1 VKTTLKVEGLRELDA
16 ALGQLTRATARG
28 VLRRVLV
35 KAGQPIATAASALA
49 PIDTGELAGSIEVSS
64 KIKNTVGNAEFAA
77 VLRDGGSRQEAVAA
91 LRGARRAAAG
101 SGSFAE
107 VHVGPTRAKSKRAAI
122 KRIVT
127 EFGSVK
133 QSPRPYMRPAWAQK
147 KGEALEVIKR
157 ELGGEID
164 KAAKRAA
171 KRAAAKA
178 AKGK

>member
-1 VKTTLKVEGLRELDA
+1 MKTTVHVEGLRELDA
-16 ALGQLTRATARG
+16 ALGQLTKATARA
-28 VLRRVLV
+28 VLHRVLV
-35 KAGQPIATAASALA
+35 KAGQPIATAAAAMA

-77 VLRDGGSRQEAVAA
+77 VLRAGGSQQEAVAA
-91 LRGARRAAAG
+91 LRGARRSAAG

-107 VHVGPTRAKSKRAAI
+107 VHVGPTKAKSKKDAI

-133 QSPRPYMRPAWAQK
+133 EAPRPYMRPAWSQK
-147 KGEALEVIKR
+147 KDEALAIIR
-157 ELGGEID
+157 RDLGDEIE

-171 KRAAAKA
+171 KRAANKA